1 VTSAELLDLWRQALT
16 LLVTVAA
23 PIVAVSLAVGL
34 LTSLLQA
41 ATQLNDS
48 TLSFVP
54 KIAALLVV
62 LALSGGWLLDQLS
75 QNLSQSFDKVVEIG
89 RKGTT

>member
-1 VTSAELLDLWRQALT
+1 MNNAELLDLWREALT
-16 LLVTVAA
+16 VLTTVAA
-23 PIVAVSLAVGL
+23 PIILVALAVGL

-62 LALSGGWLLDQLS
+62 LALGGGWLLDRLGGH
-75 QNLSQSFDKVVEIG
+75 LTQSFGDVVEIG